1 MLRHDYR
8 DGDSRRRRYCHCS
21 KNVAVTVSAAA
32 VVAASAE
39 RVGVYAP
46 GRGMEG
52 GGGDRGGGGGALPW
66 RRSGDCPPTRLRDS
80 SGGERDGERAGERL
94 LVVVCFFFVIGCI
107 CVNWHESDDFFLS
120 GRIGRGARSGSGP
133 QVTPQTGVW
142 TVPREEG

>member
-52 GGGDRGGGGGALPW
+52 GGDRGGVGGALPW

-107 CVNWHESDDFFLS
+107 CVNWHESDGFFLS

-142 TVPREEG
+142 TVPREDG

>member
-52 GGGDRGGGGGALPW
+52 GGDRGGVGGALPW

-142 TVPREEG
+142 TVPREDG

>member
-1 MLRHDYR
+1 M
-8 DGDSRRRRYCHCS
+8 
-21 KNVAVTVSAAA
+21 
-32 VVAASAE
+32 
-39 RVGVYAP
+39 
-46 GRGMEG
+46 
-52 GGGDRGGGGGALPW
+52 GGALPW

-133 QVTPQTGVW
+133 
-142 TVPREEG
+142 

>member
-52 GGGDRGGGGGALPW
+52 GGDRGGVGGALPW